1 MFAGV
6 IAMMSTHSSAIPLI
20 RFAFAKSALNTAQSG
35 LATASSTHH
44 KKTRNPI
51 MKPAYQPKLLALV
64 IAAALGVTACTPASN
79 PSSNANQAAAKP
91 ATADEAKAFVAKASE
106 EMAALLIEA
115 QRADWIAN
123 TYITE
128 DTEALSAEA
137 NEKMTETVVRMANEA
152 ARFNGIEVDADTRRQ
167 LDKLKLALTLAAPKD
182 KAKTAELADIVAK
195 LNAMYGKGKYTKA
208 DGTVMSLGE
217 MSAVMASSRNYD
229 EQLEMW
235 KGWHDTAAPMKPLYL
250 RQVELANEG
259 AKELGYADTGVLWR
273 SKYDMEA
280 NAFAAEL
287 DKQWNQV
294 KPLYQAL
301 HCHVRAKLSEKYG
314 ADKVPLD
321 KPIPA
326 HLLGNM
332 WAQTWG
338 NIYDLVA
345 PENSDPGYD
354 VTKLLAEKG
363 YDELKMVKGA
373 EGFFTSLGFAP
384 LPETF
389 WTRSQFIKPRD
400 RDVVCHAS
408 AWDLDSKDDLRIKM
422 CIERTGEE
430 FAVIHHELG
439 HNFYQR
445 AYKNQPVF
453 YQDSANDGF
462 HEAIGD
468 TIALSVTPKYLKQI
482 GLLEQVPDESKDI
495 GLLMKMALDK
505 VAFLPFG
512 LMVDQWRWQ
521 VFSGQVKPEQYNEA
535 WWQLREK
542 YQGVR
547 APVARSEAV
556 FDAAAKFHVPANTP
570 YTRYFLA
577 HILQFQFHKALCGIA
592 KDDGPIHRCSI
603 YGSKEAGTALNSML
617 EMGASKPWQDALQ
630 SLTGKPEMDSSAI
643 LDYFAPL
650 KAYLDEQN
658 KDRNCGW

>member
-1 MFAGV
+1 
-6 IAMMSTHSSAIPLI
+6 
-20 RFAFAKSALNTAQSG
+20 
-35 LATASSTHH
+35 
-44 KKTRNPI
+44 

-79 PSSNANQAAAKP
+79 STSNANPAAAKP
-91 ATADEAKAFVAKASE
+91 ATAEEAKAFVAKASE

-167 LDKLKLALTLAAPKD
+167 LDKLKLALTLAAPKE

-208 DGTVMSLGE
+208 DGTVMALGE

-235 KGWHDTAAPMKPLYL
+235 KGWHDTAAPMKPLYI

-259 AKELGYADTGVLWR
+259 AKELGYADTGALWR
-273 SKYDMEA
+273 SKYDMDA
-280 NAFAAEL
+280 DAFAAEL

-332 WAQTWG
+332 WAQSWG

-389 WTRSQFIKPRD
+389 WTRSQFVKPRD

-505 VAFLPFG
+505 VAFVPFG

-521 VFSGQVKPEQYNEA
+521 VFSGQVKPEQYNQA

-542 YQGVR
+542 YQGVS
-547 APVARSEAV
+547 APVARSEAD

-603 YGSKEAGTALNSML
+603 YNSKEAGAALNKML
-617 EMGASKPWQDALQ
+617 EMGASKPWQEALQ
-630 SLTGKPEMDSSAI
+630 SLTGKPEMDSSAM

-658 KDRNCGW
+658 KGRNCGW

>member
-1 MFAGV
+1 
-6 IAMMSTHSSAIPLI
+6 
-20 RFAFAKSALNTAQSG
+20 
-35 LATASSTHH
+35 
-44 KKTRNPI
+44 

-64 IAAALGVTACTPASN
+64 IAAALGITACTPASN
-79 PSSNANQAAAKP
+79 STSNANQAAAKP
-91 ATADEAKAFVAKASE
+91 ASAEEAKAFVAKASE

-208 DGTVMSLGE
+208 DGTVMALGE

-235 KGWHDTAAPMKPLYL
+235 KGWHDTAAPMKPLYI

-259 AKELGYADTGVLWR
+259 AKELGYADTGALWR
-273 SKYDMEA
+273 SKYDMDA

-332 WAQTWG
+332 WAQSWG

-389 WTRSQFIKPRD
+389 WTRSQFVKPRD

-505 VAFLPFG
+505 VAFVPFG

-542 YQGVR
+542 YQGVS
-547 APVARSEAV
+547 APVARSEAD

-577 HILQFQFHKALCGIA
+577 HILQFQFHRALCGIA

-630 SLTGKPEMDSSAI
+630 SLTGKPEMDSSAM

-658 KDRNCGW
+658 KGRNCGW

>member
-1 MFAGV
+1 MKTSFQPTL
-6 IAMMSTHSSAIPLI
+6 IAMLVAGTLLGCQPA
-20 RFAFAKSALNTAQSG
+20 N
-35 LATASSTHH
+35 
-44 KKTRNPI
+44 
-51 MKPAYQPKLLALV
+51 KPAADTPVAPAQ
-64 IAAALGVTACTPASN
+64 GTAP
-79 PSSNANQAAAKP
+79 
-91 ATADEAKAFVAKASE
+91 TAEEAKAFVAKASE
-106 EMAALLIEA
+106 QTRLLLLEVN
-115 QRADWIAN
+115 RADWIAN

-128 DTEALSAEA
+128 DTEALSADYNKKLTA
-137 NEKMTETVVRMANEA
+137 AVVALANEA
-152 ARFNGIEVDADTRRQ
+152 ARFNDTQVDADTRRQ

-182 KAKTAELADIVAK
+182 PAKTEELAGIVAK
-195 LNAMYGKGKYTKA
+195 LNAMYGKGKYTTAAGKEMA
-208 DGTVMSLGE
+208 LGE
-217 MSAVMASSRNYD
+217 MSAVMASSRSFD

-235 KGWHDTAAPMKPLYL
+235 KGWHDTAAPMKPLYI

-259 AKELGYADTGVLWR
+259 AKELGYADTGALWR
-273 SKYDMEA
+273 SKYDMDA
-280 NAFAAEL
+280 DAFAAEL
-287 DKQWNQV
+287 DKQWGAV

-301 HCHVRAKLSEKYG
+301 HCHVRAKLGEKYG
-314 ADKVPLD
+314 TDKVPQD

-354 VTKLLAEKG
+354 VTKLLANKG

-389 WTRSQFIKPRD
+389 WSRSQFTKPRD
-400 RDVVCHAS
+400 RDVICHAS
-408 AWDLDSKDDLRIKM
+408 AWDLDAKDDLRIKM
-422 CIERTGEE
+422 CIEKTGEE

-445 AYKNQPVF
+445 AYKHQPVF

-468 TIALSVTPKYLKQI
+468 TIALSVTPKYLQQI

-512 LMVDQWRWQ
+512 LLVDQWRWQ
-521 VFSGQVKPEQYNEA
+521 VFSGQVKPEQYNDA
-535 WWQLREK
+535 WWKLREK
-542 YQGVR
+542 YQGVS
-547 APVARSEAV
+547 APVARSEAD
-556 FDAAAKFHVPANTP
+556 FDAGAKFHVPANTP

-577 HILQFQFHKALCGIA
+577 HILQFQFHKALCEIA
-592 KDDGPIHRCSI
+592 KDAGPIHRCSI
-603 YGSKEAGTALNSML
+603 YNSKEAGTALNAML
-617 EMGASKPWQDALQ
+617 EMGASKPWQDALAT
-630 SLTGKPEMDSSAI
+630 LTGKPEMDASAI
-643 LDYFAPL
+643 QAYFAPL
-650 KAYLDEQN
+650 QSYLDEQN
-658 KDRNCGW
+658 KGRQCGW